1 MKLWRRIGRIVLG
14 VLVMPFLLSAC
25 GEKLTVPTVEEA
37 AEIMKVGIGFPR
49 VRTAELPV
57 EVDKNDWQ
65 SAFSVGNRLNQFYKA
80 GLVQYTAPEGKDK
93 IYRVTLTDKGR
104 EALSDNEIHPGGTYN
119 RGFYSVTLALDKF
132 EQVFKVTDYE
142 VYELGTG
149 IDDMYTSD
157 VTFGWI
163 PTKVT
168 PYGEAMGIKENVPE
182 KASKGIIW
190 WAGKWKYMS
199 Q

>member
-1 MKLWRRIGRIVLG
+1 MMLRRG
-14 VLVMPFLLSAC
+14 VGVPFLSVVTLFLLSAC
-25 GEKLTVPTVEEA
+25 GEKLAVPTADEA
-37 AEIMKVGIGFPR
+37 AEIMRLGIGFPR
-49 VRTAELPV
+49 VRTAEIPV

-80 GLVQYTAPEGKDK
+80 GLVDYTVPEGKDN
-93 IYRVTLTDKGR
+93 IYRITLTDKGR
-104 EALSDNEIHPGGTYN
+104 AAHAEEEIHSGGTYN
-119 RGFYSVTLALDKF
+119 RGFYKVKLALDRF
-132 EQVFKVTDYE
+132 DQVFNVTDYE
-142 VYELGTG
+142 VYDLGTG

-157 VTFGWI
+157 VTFGWT
-163 PTKVT
+163 PVEVT
-168 PYGEAMGIKENVPE
+168 PFGAAMGIKEGQPE

>member
-1 MKLWRRIGRIVLG
+1 MKLRRRVSALVFG
-14 VLVMPFLLSAC
+14 VAMSFFLSAC
-25 GEKLTVPTVEEA
+25 GEKLAVPTADEA
-37 AEIMKVGIGFPR
+37 AEIMKIGIGFPR
-49 VRTAELPV
+49 VRIAELPV

-80 GLVQYTAPEGKDK
+80 GLVQYIVPKGKERV
-93 IYRVTLTDKGR
+93 YRVTLTDKGQA
-104 EALSDNEIHPGGTYN
+104 ALFDNEVHPGGTYN
-119 RGFYSVTLALDKF
+119 RGFYRVKLALDKF
-132 EQVFKVTDYE
+132 DQVFNVAEYE

-149 IDDMYTSD
+149 IDDMFTSD
-157 VTFGWI
+157 VTFGWT
-163 PTKVT
+163 PTEVT
-168 PYGEAMGIKENVPE
+168 PYGEAMGIEEGRPE